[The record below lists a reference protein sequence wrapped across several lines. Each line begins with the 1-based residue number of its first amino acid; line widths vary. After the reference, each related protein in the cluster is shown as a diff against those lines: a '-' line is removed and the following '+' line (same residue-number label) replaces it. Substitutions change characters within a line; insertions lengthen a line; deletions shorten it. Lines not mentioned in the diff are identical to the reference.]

1 MNAVDLLNY
10 FVAPILFILLC
21 VAVVR
26 WAGAKRCIVSWMTQA
41 IHSLDGFSFLLAA
54 PKKEK
59 D

>member
-1 MNAVDLLNY
+1 VNAVDLLNY
-10 FVAPILFILLC
+10 FAAPILFILLC
-21 VAVVR
+21 MAVVR

-54 PKKEK
+54 AKKEK